1 MTGGQDDML
10 VEGCCLSWLDE
21 GWRGVVGSRG
31 GLAMISLWSCPGDL
45 EN

>member
-1 MTGGQDDML
+1 MTGSQDNML
-10 VEGCCLSWLDE
+10 VGGCRLSWLDE
-21 GWRGVVGSRG
+21 GWGGVVGSQG